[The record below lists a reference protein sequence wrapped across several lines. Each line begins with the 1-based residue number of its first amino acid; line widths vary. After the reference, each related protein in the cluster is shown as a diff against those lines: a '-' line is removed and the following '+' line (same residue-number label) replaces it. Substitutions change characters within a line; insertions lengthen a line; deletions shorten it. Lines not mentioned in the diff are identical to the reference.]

1 MPVRIWSSGVSI
13 NYFWTNNMIDSIIS
27 THKPQFEKTMDHF
40 HHELSSVR
48 TGRANPA
55 LLATVV
61 VDSYGAKVPIQQ
73 VANITVSDAKTL
85 TISPWDKGQI
95 QEIEKGIMAANLGF
109 TPGNDGN
116 VVRIN
121 LPDLTEDRRK
131 EMVKLVGQIAENA
144 KIGIRQVREDIL
156 KAVKREEGDGKLSKD
171 DLAAAQKTVQE
182 FVDDYNNQIKSIAAD
197 KEKELMTV

>member
-1 MPVRIWSSGVSI
+1 
-13 NYFWTNNMIDSIIS
+13 MIDGIIS
-27 THKPQFEKTMDHF
+27 SHKENFEKAMEHF

-55 LLATVV
+55 LLSTVMV
-61 VDSYGAKVPIQQ
+61 ESYGSKVPIQQ

-95 QEIEKGIMAANLGF
+95 GEIEKGIMAANLGF

-116 VVRIN
+116 VIRIN
-121 LPDLTEDRRK
+121 LPPLTEDRRK

-156 KAVKREEGDGKLSKD
+156 KAVKREEGEGNISKD
-171 DLAAAQKTVQE
+171 DVSYAQKKVQDI
-182 FVDDYNNQIKSIAAD
+182 VDDYNGQVKSIAAE

>member
-1 MPVRIWSSGVSI
+1 
-13 NYFWTNNMIDSIIS
+13 MIEPIIS
-27 THKPQFEKTMDHF
+27 QHKENFDKVMDHF
-40 HHELSSVR
+40 QHELSSVR

-55 LLATVV
+55 LLATVQV
-61 VDSYGAKVPIQQ
+61 ESYGAKVPLQQ

-109 TPGNDGN
+109 TPSNDGN

-121 LPDLTEDRRK
+121 LPPMTEDRRK
-131 EMVKLVGQIAENA
+131 EMVKLVGQVAEQA
-144 KIGIRQVREDIL
+144 RIGIRQVREEIL
-156 KAVKREEGDGKLSKD
+156 KAVKREEADGNATKD
-171 DLAAAQKTVQE
+171 DVAGAQKKLQDTI
-182 FVDDYNNQIKSIAAD
+182 DNYNKQIKEVAED

>member
-1 MPVRIWSSGVSI
+1 MVDP
-13 NYFWTNNMIDSIIS
+13 IIAA
-27 THKPQFEKTMDHF
+27 HKENFEKTMEHF

-55 LLATVV
+55 LLATVMV
-61 VDSYGAKVPIQQ
+61 ESYGTKVPIQQ

-109 TPGNDGN
+109 TPSNDGN

-121 LPDLTEDRRK
+121 LPPLTEDRRK

-144 KIGIRQVREDIL
+144 KIGIRQTREDII
-156 KAVKREEGDGKLSKD
+156 KAVKREESEGNATKD
-171 DLAAAQKTVQE
+171 DVVSAQKKVQ
-182 FVDDYNNQIKSIAAD
+182 VIIDDYNKQIKDIAED

>member
-1 MPVRIWSSGVSI
+1 M
-13 NYFWTNNMIDSIIS
+13 FDSILAA
-27 THKPQFEKTMDHF
+27 HKPQFEKTMEHF

-55 LLATVV
+55 LLGTVM
-61 VDSYGAKVPIQQ
+61 VDSYGTKVPIQQ

-109 TPGNDGN
+109 TPSNDGN

-121 LPDLTEDRRK
+121 LPPLTEDRRK

-156 KAVKREEGDGKLSKD
+156 KAVKREESEGSASKD
-171 DLAAAQKTVQE
+171 DVASAQKKVQE
-182 FVDDYNNQIKSIAAD
+182 VIDDYNKQIKEIAEE

>member
-1 MPVRIWSSGVSI
+1 
-13 NYFWTNNMIDSIIS
+13 MIDGIIS
-27 THKPQFEKTMDHF
+27 SHKENFVKVMEHF

-55 LLATVV
+55 LLSTVV
-61 VDSYGAKVPIQQ
+61 VESYGAKMPIAQ

-109 TPGNDGN
+109 TPSNDGN

-121 LPDLTEDRRK
+121 LPPLTEDRRK
-131 EMVKLVGQIAENA
+131 EMVKLVSQIAEHA

-156 KAVKREEGDGKLSKD
+156 KAIKREESEGNISKD
-171 DLAAAQKTVQE
+171 DVTYSQKKVQDV
-182 FVDDYNNQIKSIAAD
+182 VDDYNGQIKSIAAD
-197 KEKELMTV
+197 KETELMTV

>member
-1 MPVRIWSSGVSI
+1 MLEP
-13 NYFWTNNMIDSIIS
+13 IIAQ
-27 THKPQFEKTMDHF
+27 HKEQFDKTMDHF

-55 LLATVV
+55 LLGTVMV
-61 VDSYGAKVPIQQ
+61 ESYGAKVPIQQ

-109 TPGNDGN
+109 TPSNDGN

-121 LPDLTEDRRK
+121 LPPMTEDRRK
-131 EMVKLVGQIAENA
+131 EMVKLVGQVAEQA
-144 KIGIRQVREDIL
+144 RIGIRQVREEII
-156 KAVKREEGDGKLSKD
+156 KAVKREETDGNATKD
-171 DLAAAQKTVQE
+171 DVAFAQKKVQDII
-182 FVDDYNNQIKSIAAD
+182 DDYNKQIKDIAEE

>member
-1 MPVRIWSSGVSI
+1 
-13 NYFWTNNMIDSIIS
+13 MIDQIIS
-27 THKPQFEKTMDHF
+27 SHKENFEKAMDHF

-55 LLATVV
+55 LLATVMV
-61 VDSYGAKVPIQQ
+61 ESYGTKVPLQQ

-109 TPGNDGN
+109 TPGNDGS
-116 VVRIN
+116 VVRIT
-121 LPDLTEDRRK
+121 LPPLTEDRRK
-131 EMVKLVGQIAENA
+131 DMVKLVGQIAENA
-144 KIGIRQVREDIL
+144 RIGIRQVREDIL
-156 KAVKREEGDGKLSKD
+156 KAVKRGESDGGATKD
-171 DLAAAQKTVQE
+171 DVANAQKKVQDL
-182 FVDDYNNQIKSIAAD
+182 VDSYNKQIKDIAED